1 MTAHKLGPALPD
13 SPRLSPTLPPSPV
26 PRPPRMSDQSQPI
39 LQSCPG
45 CGTNID
51 VTDEEPFAQM
61 HCPSCGA
68 GMRVRRNF
76 DHFELQEILGV
87 GGMGSVYRAQD
98 INLNR
103 MVALKLLNKE
113 YSADPQFVKQ
123 FQTEAAVTASVNHPH
138 VVKVYSSGTDHS
150 LLYIAMELVDK
161 GSLDELMTVQ
171 GRINEAQALDVGI
184 QIAQGLNAAL
194 KSGLIHRDIKP
205 SNILFYDAKTAKI
218 VDFGLAALMDEAGKV
233 GGEVWGTPYYV
244 APEKLDGRPED
255 ARSDIYSLGATLF
268 HALAGRPPFEA
279 ETASMTTLKHLKS
292 QPVSIQSY
300 APDLSSATAYVI
312 NKSLSKEPQDRYQ
325 TYEALIEHLEYAR
338 DELEAKVA
346 KKELKKEPPVEDSEK
361 KQLSTAWLTYGMVAA
376 VVLVGILVYS
386 FYQTGSDEA
395 RGSSHPHFGTSSKVD
410 NSVEARFKA
419 AREQLFSGQYSAAAE
434 ALDQIDAEPNIPQPL
449 HNWVTLYCGLAQL
462 LGTQNAKADATF
474 DRLKERGQFSSDASE
489 AKLSNFF
496 IDLAIPL
503 QSPNPIPAA
512 ARKKIDPTSYQA
524 VALLLFALKDWNIE
538 KFDDAEPLFR
548 DFIRATPEAPALWI
562 GDQKD
567 QTRLKDIA
575 AKHLAEYS
583 DYHAA
588 LSALKSAVTP
598 EKKQAALERAK
609 TLRATMKPNS
619 KLVAHL
625 DKVAEEIQ
633 PAVAAWI
640 EEKRKKAAA
649 LAASVAAADSKALS
663 EAKQQRNTFSAQYR
677 FIEARQALQ
686 APKLKEEKARSE
698 QESLIKK
705 TDYLVQFK
713 ATLIRDLNAGTYAAP
728 VQRRNG
734 VTVPGGVSSADEQG
748 IKVRIPFGFVAV
760 SWSDLSINSIYSMAQ
775 SFIRPGQPLSSV
787 AEHKWLLGAF
797 ACFTGKTAEGHTL
810 LTEAAQARPEYTA
823 ALPVFL
829 EFVETP

>member
-1 MTAHKLGPALPD
+1 
-13 SPRLSPTLPPSPV
+13 
-26 PRPPRMSDQSQPI
+26 
-39 LQSCPG
+39 
-45 CGTNID
+45 
-51 VTDEEPFAQM
+51 M

-113 YSADPQFVKQ
+113 YSSDPQFVKQ

-171 GRINEAQALDVGI
+171 GRVNEAQVLDVGI

-205 SNILFYDAKTAKI
+205 SNILFYDANTAKI

-279 ETASMTTLKHLKS
+279 ETASMSALKHVKS
-292 QPVSIQSY
+292 QVVSIQTY

-338 DELEAKVA
+338 AELEDKVA
-346 KKELKKEPPVEDSEK
+346 KKDLKNQPPAEETEK
-361 KQLSTAWLTYGMVAA
+361 QPLSTAWLTYGMVAA
-376 VVLVGILVYS
+376 VVLVGFLAYS
-386 FYQTGSDEA
+386 FHNTGSEEPSD
-395 RGSSHPHFGTSSKVD
+395 SSHPYFGTSPKVD
-410 NSVEARFKA
+410 SSVEARFKA
-419 AREQLFSGQYSAAAE
+419 AREQLFSGQYAEAAE
-434 ALDQIDAEPNIPQPL
+434 ALDQIDGENNIPQPL

-462 LGTQNAKADATF
+462 LGNQNLKADATF
-474 DRLKERGQFSSDASE
+474 NRLTTRGQFSSDASE

-496 IDLAIPL
+496 IDLALPL
-503 QSPNPIPAA
+503 QSPNPVPAA
-512 ARKKIDPTSYQA
+512 ASKKIDPSSYQA
-524 VALLLFALKDWNIE
+524 LALMLFALKDWTIE
-538 KFDDAEPLFR
+538 KFDEAEPLFR
-548 DFIRATPEAPALWI
+548 NFIKATPEAPALWI

-583 DYHAA
+583 EYHAA
-588 LSALKSAVTP
+588 LSALKSAVSP
-598 EKKQAALERAK
+598 EKKQIALQRAK

-619 KLVAHL
+619 KLAAHL
-625 DKVAEEIQ
+625 DKVAAEVE
-633 PAVAAWI
+633 PAVATWM
-640 EEKRKKAAA
+640 EEQQKKAAA
-649 LAASVAAADSKALS
+649 LAAALAVADSKSLS
-663 EAKQQRNTFSAQYR
+663 AAKLQRNAFCAQYR

-698 QESLIKK
+698 QETLVKK

-713 ATLIRDLNAGTYAAP
+713 AALIRDLNTGAYAAP

-734 VTVPGGVSSADEQG
+734 ISVSGGVSGADDQG
-748 IKVRIPFGFVAV
+748 IKVRIPFGSIAV
-760 SWSDLSINSIYSMAQ
+760 SWSELSISSIYTMAQ
-775 SFIRPGQPLSSV
+775 SFIRPGLPLNSL
-787 AEHKWLLGAF
+787 AERKWLLGAF
-797 ACFTGKTAEGHTL
+797 ACFTGKTVEGTAL
-810 LTEAAQARPEYTA
+810 LTEAAQAHPDYTA
-823 ALPVFL
+823 TLPIFL